1 MIWSNLANSSTVEK
15 LVGFGHCCEHV
26 LLLPAWNSLFLLVI
40 VFIHFRGEFMEGFLE
55 EVAFGLTFEER
66 FFMDADE
73 VERTIFL

>member
-1 MIWSNLANSSTVEK
+1 
-15 LVGFGHCCEHV
+15 
-26 LLLPAWNSLFLLVI
+26 
-40 VFIHFRGEFMEGFLE
+40 MEGFLE